1 MKVRIASIVVLLFYF
16 CMSSSAQSPQG
27 IVFQAVAKDPL
38 GNPAI
43 KRLVNVKDFLL
54 SGSSK
59 GEIIFGETH
68 QVLTNKEGVFTII
81 LGKGT
86 NTKGLFNQVNWKEG
100 NIYLNVKISLL
111 PTIPSAGF
119 DSELNYQD
127 MGTTQFWSVPYA
139 LSAGSVEGTSTFVK
153 YADTSA
159 MLQSL
164 LSKKDTSN
172 MMRDYTRNHRMM
184 DSLTNVRKSLNTKL
198 TSADTATMLSN
209 YFRKTSL
216 MKILELKANI
226 ESPVFTGMPIFPK
239 GSTGYTHPA
248 NNNSNYLATT
258 AYTDAAVKTAVTNS
272 NPDASNEI
280 KGKLQ
285 LAGDLTGT
293 ASLPL
298 IADNAITTAKIVDS
312 SVTDE
317 KIVGVSGSKI
327 TGDLAPRGRLLLPI
341 GEVSYFNTTG
351 TVIPIQYAKTGS
363 DNLVVCRPI
372 SSISSSTDFD
382 NGGSNNARLRYIGVT
397 TRMFHITVTLTGKPG
412 NANDIF
418 VFSLAKNG
426 SVIPQS
432 SIIQKYNGI
441 TDYQSNTLQVLT
453 SMATNDYLELYIG
466 NYTAAAHTITIHS
479 INLLAVGY

>member
-153 YADTSA
+153 
-159 MLQSL
+159 L
-164 LSKKDTSN
+164 
-172 MMRDYTRNHRMM
+172 
-184 DSLTNVRKSLNTKL
+184 
-198 TSADTATMLSN
+198 
-209 YFRKTSL
+209 
-216 MKILELKANI
+216 
-226 ESPVFTGMPIFPK
+226 
-239 GSTGYTHPA
+239 
-248 NNNSNYLATT
+248 
-258 AYTDAAVKTAVTNS
+258 
-272 NPDASNEI
+272 
-280 KGKLQ
+280 
-285 LAGDLTGT
+285 
-293 ASLPL
+293 
-298 IADNAITTAKIVDS
+298 
-312 SVTDE
+312 
-317 KIVGVSGSKI
+317 
-327 TGDLAPRGRLLLPI
+327 
-341 GEVSYFNTTG
+341 
-351 TVIPIQYAKTGS
+351 
-363 DNLVVCRPI
+363 
-372 SSISSSTDFD
+372 
-382 NGGSNNARLRYIGVT
+382 
-397 TRMFHITVTLTGKPG
+397 
-412 NANDIF
+412 
-418 VFSLAKNG
+418 
-426 SVIPQS
+426 
-432 SIIQKYNGI
+432 
-441 TDYQSNTLQVLT
+441 
-453 SMATNDYLELYIG
+453 
-466 NYTAAAHTITIHS
+466 
-479 INLLAVGY
+479 